1 MEERGRLKKYFPG
14 NNTAYGF
21 YSFYD
26 YIIEP
31 DATRIFVIKGGPGVG
46 KSSFMKSIGEELLN
60 MGFDIEMHCC
70 SSDNHSL
77 DGVVV
82 PEIRVALIDGT
93 APHVVDP
100 KNPGGVDEIVNLG
113 EFWDESKLRI
123 HKYEIINY
131 NREIGRL
138 FNRAYNYLRAAK
150 NLFENIESI
159 NIKALDIKDVHRIAQ
174 NLIKDILSGV
184 EERFK
189 WGKER
194 HLFASAI
201 TPDGIVEYMDT
212 IIEDSERIYT
222 ILGDFGTGK
231 TYIMKEIGKKA
242 QSLGCYVEYLHFPLI
257 PEKLE
262 HIVIPE
268 LKTVITT
275 FEKYAGMSKLI
286 VNLNQMAEVNIKEVN
301 REEREKDREY
311 YNKFIEEAV
320 RNINKAKKTH
330 DEMEK
335 FYIESMNFKGID
347 SLREKIVDRILKYAE
362 ELGV

>member
-46 KSSFMKSIGEELLN
+46 KSSFMKNIGEELLN
-60 MGFDIEMHCC
+60 MGFDVEMHCC
-70 SSDNHSL
+70 SSDNDSL
-77 DGVVV
+77 DGVVI
-82 PEIRVALIDGT
+82 PKIRVALIDGT

-100 KNPGGVDEIVNLG
+100 KNPGGVDEILNLG

-131 NREIGRL
+131 NKEIGRL

-150 NLFENIESI
+150 NLFENIE
-159 NIKALDIKDVHRIAQ
+159 NANKKALDFKVIYQITE
-174 NLIKDILSGV
+174 NLITDIFKESKG
-184 EERFK
+184 FDK

-201 TPDGIVEYMDT
+201 TPDGVIEYMDT
-212 IIEDSERIYT
+212 LIEGTERIYT

-231 TYIMKEIGKKA
+231 THIMKEIGKRA
-242 QSLGCYVEYLHFPLI
+242 QSLGYYVEYLHLPLL

-262 HIVIPE
+262 HIIIPE
-268 LKTVITT
+268 LSTVITT
-275 FEKYAGMSKLI
+275 FEKYAGMSKL
-286 VNLNQMAEVNIKEVN
+286 VVDLNQMVNKNISDVN
-301 REEREKDREY
+301 REEREMDREY

-320 RNINKAKKTH
+320 KNINGAKKTH

-335 FYIESMNFKGID
+335 FYIESMNFEGVD
-347 SLREKIVDRILKYAE
+347 SLRKKIIERILRYAE
-362 ELGV
+362 EMGV